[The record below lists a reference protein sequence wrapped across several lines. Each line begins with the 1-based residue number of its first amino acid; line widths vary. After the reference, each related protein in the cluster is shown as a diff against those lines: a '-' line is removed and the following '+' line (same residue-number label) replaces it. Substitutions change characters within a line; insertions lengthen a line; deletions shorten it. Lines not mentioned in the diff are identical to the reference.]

1 MRLWSLTKL
10 GKQLVD
16 SRTSASA
23 ASEEERDD
31 LRVLEFVR
39 DRGYRATD
47 DEINF
52 AVDGA
57 PYISKRLQRKGLIVE
72 LTHGG

>member
-1 MRLWSLTKL
+1 MRLWSITKL
-10 GKQLVD
+10 GKQIVD
-16 SRTSASA
+16 SRTSAAA

-31 LRVLEFVR
+31 LKVLEFVR

-57 PYISKRLQRKGLIVE
+57 SYVVKRLQRKGLLIE
-72 LTHGG
+72 LTQGG